1 MNATTAYI
9 ATTTDTNLVATEA
22 QITEAED
29 RNPYETAEAYE
40 TGTEEFADELKRL
53 GIIYGAPVTTGE
65 ETDVSQTPDDI
76 MDLATAAGV
85 AAPADAEDEREFQ
98 RVLLYRNLLDEVVD
112 QANAE
117 VDRVLEER
125 VVAIKLHGLTLNP
138 VTGNARIHVVLSIED
153 DHSSTVIA
161 AHTIDAQVLVLGG
174 DVDDPQIHSHAVEGI
189 VNGSLRRWLVD
200 MRWSSLS
207 AVEAHVEYEASRR
220 TARGLQIPTTA

>member
-22 QITEAED
+22 QIAEAED

-53 GIIYGAPVTTGE
+53 GIIYGAPATTEE

-85 AAPADAEDEREFQ
+85 AGPADADDEREFQ

-112 QANAE
+112 KANAE
-117 VDRVLEER
+117 VDRVLEDR

-153 DHSSTVIA
+153 DHSATVIA
-161 AHTIDAQVLVLGG
+161 AHTIDARVLVHGG
-174 DVDDPQIHSHAVEGI
+174 DVDNPKVHSHAVEGI
-189 VNGSLRRWLVD
+189 VSGSLRRWLID
-200 MRWSSLS
+200 LRWSSRS
-207 AVEAHVEYEASRR
+207 AAEAQAEYEAIRR
-220 TARGLQIPTTA
+220 PKPGLQIPTTA